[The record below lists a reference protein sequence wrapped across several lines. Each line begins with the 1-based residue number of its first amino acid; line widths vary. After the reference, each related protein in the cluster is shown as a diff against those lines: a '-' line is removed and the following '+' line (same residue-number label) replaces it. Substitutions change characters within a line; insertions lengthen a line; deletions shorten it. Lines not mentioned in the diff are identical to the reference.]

1 MNNENN
7 VSEVVNDEV
16 NDLSEPSDLPNAS
29 NNENFYIDE
38 ELIPPLDIYDP
49 RIGIIWITK
58 QETF

>member
-1 MNNENN
+1 M
-7 VSEVVNDEV
+7 SEVVNDEV